1 MTNLTEVN
9 IHPQVR
15 MFVAM
20 LCEGFNVPSS
30 ETKIQAFAN
39 KLKHPHVPA
48 LRETYEIFTDGRAS
62 TTKMPTIA
70 EVMEVYRSVEKR
82 LTKVQEQ
89 KIIQENPK
97 DIDYSESQR
106 MFSKL
111 TNMVKKGEG
120 KVTNLSDLPVT
131 DWLSGYQF
139 TLSRDEKGQDWV
151 YFHNHPAIED

>member
-1 MTNLTEVN
+1 MTNLTEVA
-9 IHPQVR
+9 IYPQVR

>member
-70 EVMEVYRSVEKR
+70 EAMEVYRSVEKR

>member
-120 KVTNLSDLPVT
+120 KVTNLTDLPVT

-151 YFHNHPAIED
+151 YFHNHPANED